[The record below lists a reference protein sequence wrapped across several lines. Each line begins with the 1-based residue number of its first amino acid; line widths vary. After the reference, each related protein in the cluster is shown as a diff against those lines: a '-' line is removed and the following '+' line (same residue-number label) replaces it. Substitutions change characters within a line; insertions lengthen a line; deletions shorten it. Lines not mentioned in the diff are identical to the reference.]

1 VAPPHAPTVRWLG
14 HATAQ
19 LELGGL
25 RILTDP
31 ALTPRLAHLRRRA
44 PLDPDTVERP
54 DLVLISHVHQ
64 DHLHLPSLR
73 RFGADVPLL
82 VPRGAGA
89 FLHRRGWRDLVETQA
104 GDTHPLG
111 RVTIETVPAVHPRG
125 RGPHSSVAA
134 DPVGFV
140 VHSSEGVVYF
150 AGDTD
155 LFDGMGSWAPVDV
168 ALLPIW
174 GWGPNVGEGHLDPTT
189 AARAVERIRPRLVVP
204 VHWGT
209 FSPVGLR
216 QPHWLETPARRFRA
230 ELSAAGLLGGLR
242 VLPPG
247 GSLALTAPMAA
258 GPGGEDPQGEGSRR
272 A

>member
-1 VAPPHAPTVRWLG
+1 VPPSAAPTVRWFG

-19 LELGGL
+19 IELDGL

-31 ALTPRLAHLRRRA
+31 ALTPRLAHLRRRT

-54 DLVLISHVHQ
+54 DLVVISHVHQ

-73 RFGADVPLL
+73 RFGPDVPLL
-82 VPRGAGA
+82 VPKGAGG
-89 FLHRRGWRDLVETQA
+89 FLHRRGFREIVETQA
-104 GDTHPLG
+104 GDAHPVG
-111 RVTIETVPAVHPRG
+111 EVSIETVPAVHPRG
-125 RGPHSSVAA
+125 RGPHSSVTA
-134 DPVGFV
+134 DPVGYIV
-140 VHSSEGVVYF
+140 RSAVGAVYF

-155 LFDGMGSWAPVDV
+155 LFDDMGSWAPVDV

-189 AARAVERIRPRLVVP
+189 AARAAELIRPRLVVP

-216 QPHWLETPARRFRA
+216 RPHWLATPARRFRA
-230 ELSAAGLLGGLR
+230 EMSAAGLEGGLR
-242 VLPPG
+242 VLPLG
-247 GSLALTAPMAA
+247 GSLPLTTAA
-258 GPGGEDPQGEGSRR
+258 RREDGSR
-272 A
+272 AP